1 MLKVSLLLLA
11 IASVQAAEP
20 TPFKSEEGDFF
31 QGILRGLQYNPNY
44 ASGCLRDFDTA
55 AQEIG
60 SMAGQFFEII
70 ATVDPMRAFDTIAA
84 AQRAF
89 DALDSAVDRCRLP
102 DLTHTVLNLAT
113 TTGFASLAARMGTK
127 YDYLLARWSELFS
140 STNTATEKGEALGKI
155 LSVVLDYNI

>member
-11 IASVQAAEP
+11 IASVQADDL
-20 TPFKSEEGDFF
+20 TPNECEWCDFGN
-31 QGILRGLQYNPNY
+31 GILRGLQYNPNY

-55 AQEIG
+55 GEEAATMVGE
-60 SMAGQFFEII
+60 FFEIF
-70 ATVDPMRAFDTIAA
+70 ATFDAMRAFDTIAA
-84 AQRAF
+84 AQRSF

-127 YDYLLARWSELFS
+127 YDYLLARWAELFS